1 MKVAK
6 GKVNLYLT
14 CICFGIIYIDNKVWC
29 VNVAL
34 IFHNMFSNYL
44 HDSFEAYS
52 STVQWALI
60 P

>member
-34 IFHNMFSNYL
+34 IFHNMNF
-44 HDSFEAYS
+44 
-52 STVQWALI
+52 
-60 P
+60 